1 MIQTLNNI
9 PKDLERILLNLI
21 ENTTGYTKDNIFI
34 LDNINVEQDIGT
46 QEVRYR
52 LDFTFVK
59 MKEENN
65 KWKKF
70 MILYKS

>member
-65 KWKKF
+65 K
-70 MILYKS
+70 